1 MEQLGLSFEE
11 TREKALRLLE
21 FRSHSEQELVLKLKR
36 AGAGAEH
43 IEAVL
48 EYLRQ
53 YGLVDDAAYAKRAV
67 ADLKNLKK
75 FGKRRIRAELKNRG
89 IASELAEEALAE
101 LEDEEAEAL
110 LPLVEKKLAG
120 NFERKNVEKCIRY
133 FAYRGYGYDDIKACI
148 EQIKGEE
155 TWDIT

>member
-1 MEQLGLSFEE
+1 MEQRELSFEE

-21 FRSHSEQELVLKLKR
+21 FRSHSERELALKLKR
-36 AGAGAEH
+36 AGARAEY

-53 YGLVDDAAYAKRAV
+53 YGLVDDAAYAKRAA

-120 NFERKNVEKCIRY
+120 NFARKNVEKCIRY

-155 TWDIT
+155 AWDIT